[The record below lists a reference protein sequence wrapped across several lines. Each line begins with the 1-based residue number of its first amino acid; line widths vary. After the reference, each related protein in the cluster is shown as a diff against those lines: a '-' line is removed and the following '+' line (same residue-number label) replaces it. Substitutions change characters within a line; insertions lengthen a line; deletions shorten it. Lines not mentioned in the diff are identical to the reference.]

1 MKMSKNY
8 QEKFNFWVE
17 SIKDKKVVSKL
28 KKMSESEKEEA
39 FFKDIEFGTAGLRGI
54 VGLGS
59 NRLNI
64 WTVGRVSESVATY
77 MKNNNFSSVA
87 VAYDSRNMSL
97 EFAKLA
103 SSIFASHGITV
114 YLTATMMPT
123 PYLSFMVRY
132 FKCDMGVNITASHN
146 PKDYNGYKVYGID
159 GAQLLENPSYEIM
172 KIAENIGYFDVKMPS
187 FEKYVK
193 NKTIVL
199 IDENNDVFEAY
210 LRAVKAQ
217 SKNQIEN
224 ITAIYTA
231 LNGTGIKTLPKVLE
245 DRGAKLIMNKV
256 QCKPDKTFKTCPYPN
271 PENDD
276 VYDSSKELAKG
287 KNVDL
292 ILASDPDA
300 DRIGVCVKDNG
311 EFVHLTGN
319 EIGILLTDYLFQSRK
334 EKGGYLV
341 KSIVSSSLAEK
352 IAGKYHG
359 ETINVL
365 TGFKY
370 IGEFITN
377 LEMRGQENQF
387 VFGFEESS
395 GYVAGSYVRDKDAT
409 LGCMLIAEQASEL
422 KKQGKTLV
430 SRLHEIY
437 KEFGFYQTRTIS
449 FDFENALGFEKI
461 SNIMLSLRKSKLK
474 FFGKFHIEKVID
486 YESGVNGLPKA
497 NMIEFKLENSKQ
509 VIVRPSGTEPKLK
522 FYLTTN
528 DDEKTNAENFENMI
542 LFIKNLIK

>member
-1 MKMSKNY
+1 MSKDY
-8 QEKFNFWVE
+8 QEKFNFWIE
-17 SIKDKKVVSKL
+17 SIKDKKVVSEL
-28 KKMSESEKEEA
+28 KKMSESEKEDA

-77 MKNNNFSSVA
+77 MKNNGYSSIA
-87 VAYDSRNMSL
+87 VAFDSRNMSL

-103 SSIFASHGITV
+103 SSIFASHGINV
-114 YLTATMMPT
+114 YLTSTMMPT

-146 PKDYNGYKVYGID
+146 PKDYNGYKVYGSD
-159 GAQLLENPSYEIM
+159 GAQLLEKPSYEIM
-172 KIAENIGYFDVKMPS
+172 KIAENIDYFDVKIPS
-187 FEKYVK
+187 FDQYVK
-193 NKTIVL
+193 NKTIILV
-199 IDENNDVFEAY
+199 DEKNSVFDAY
-210 LRAVKAQ
+210 LKAVKAQ
-217 SKNQIEN
+217 SINRIEN

-231 LNGTGIKTLPKVLE
+231 LNGTGIKTLPKILE
-245 DRGAKLIMNKV
+245 SQGANLILNKV
-256 QCKPDKTFKTCPYPN
+256 QCKPDKNFKTCPYPN
-271 PENDD
+271 PENDN
-276 VYDSSKELAKG
+276 VYDSSKALAKG

-300 DRIGVCVKDNG
+300 DRIGVCVKTNG

-319 EIGILLTDYLFQSRK
+319 EIGILLTDYLFQNK
-334 EKGGYLV
+334 KQKGGYLV

-352 IAGKYHG
+352 IAGKYG
-359 ETINVL
+359 GKTINVL

-370 IGEFITN
+370 IGEFVTK
-377 LEMRGQENQF
+377 LEKMGQENQF

-395 GYVAGSYVRDKDAT
+395 GYVAGPYVRDKDAT

-422 KKQGKTLV
+422 KKQGKTLID
-430 SRLHEIY
+430 RLNEIY
-437 KEFGFYQTRTIS
+437 DEFGFYQTKTIS

-461 SNIMLSLRKSKLK
+461 SNIMLNLRKSKLK
-474 FFGKFHIEKVID
+474 HFGKFNIEKIID
-486 YESGVNGLPKA
+486 YEKGVNGLPRA
-497 NMIEFKLENSKQ
+497 NMIEFELENSKK

-528 DDEKTNAENFENMI
+528 DDAKTNDENFENMI
-542 LFIKNLIK
+542 EFIKNLIK